1 MLLNPGPWDQRN
13 ASHRT
18 TGLKSARTPR
28 NRGHHAGDATDS
40 SRHASR
46 PVRLSSP
53 TVTPLGVHMVI
64 QSIAQQM
71 SRRQRENLASLL
83 ELLIKGLDEN
93 PAG

>member
-1 MLLNPGPWDQRN
+1 
-13 ASHRT
+13 
-18 TGLKSARTPR
+18 
-28 NRGHHAGDATDS
+28 
-40 SRHASR
+40 
-46 PVRLSSP
+46 
-53 TVTPLGVHMVI
+53 MVI